1 MKPKMITTIR
11 NIEAKAQVTGQGV
24 TEGQTYTIIK
34 CNIKEVSLG
43 VRSSA
48 WVRCRDGSTLTVQ
61 NAHIMF
67 GLQIA

>member
-1 MKPKMITTIR
+1 MITTIR
-11 NIEAKAQVTGQGV
+11 NIEAVAQITGQGV

-34 CNIKEVSLG
+34 CNIEEVSLG

-48 WVRCRDGSTLTVQ
+48 WVRCEDGSTLTVH

-67 GLQIA
+67 GL